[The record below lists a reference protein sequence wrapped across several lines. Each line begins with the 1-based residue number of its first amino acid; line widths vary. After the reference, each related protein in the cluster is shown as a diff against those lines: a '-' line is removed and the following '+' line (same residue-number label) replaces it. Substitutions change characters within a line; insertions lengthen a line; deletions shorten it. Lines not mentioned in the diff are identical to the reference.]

1 MFEDDR
7 AGSGSRRVSGVRGL
21 RARTARLASAG
32 AAVLVLGPLALSA
45 QASAAAI
52 TPAKG
57 CYVNTNSVQGT
68 PMTIVGNGFIPG
80 DTVEISG
87 TGVFAAPIAS
97 ATGTIAVTTPAPIL
111 ATPDAASLRTKVT
124 ATDTNLNTGQTITA
138 STVVKS
144 ANLAVTTSPASV
156 KNLRKDKVKFTFSG
170 FTPGKNIYG
179 YYARNKILAKAKFGR
194 ATGACGQLTRRALL
208 YPGGH
213 PRFEQY
219 NVTFESL
226 SKYSKKANPRVTGK
240 LSIFKF

>member
-7 AGSGSRRVSGVRGL
+7 GGSGSPRVSGLRSL
-21 RARTARLASAG
+21 RARTARLATAG
-32 AAVLVLGPLALSA
+32 TAALLLGPLALAA

-52 TPAKG
+52 APTKG
-57 CYVNTNSVQGT
+57 CYVNTDPLQGA
-68 PMTIVGNGFIPG
+68 PMTIVGNGFFPG
-80 DTVEISG
+80 DAVEISG

-111 ATPDAASLRTKVT
+111 ATVDPASLSTALT
-124 ATDTNLNTGQTITA
+124 ATDTNLNSGQTITA

-144 ANLAVTTSPASV
+144 ANLAAMASPASV
-156 KNLRKDKVKFTFSG
+156 KNLRKDKVTFTFSG

-179 YYARNKILAKAKFGR
+179 YYARKTILAKASFGR

-240 LSIFKF
+240 LKIFKL